1 MADLSFNQ
9 KSLLKAWD
17 DGVKYACRKMLD
29 KLFYVPENWKVKET
43 KALYDIIYHTIQD
56 LETLATHEEE

>member
-9 KSLLKAWD
+9 IAILQAWD

-29 KLFYVPENWKVKET
+29 KLYYVPENWKEQET

-56 LETLATHEEE
+56 LETMARHEED